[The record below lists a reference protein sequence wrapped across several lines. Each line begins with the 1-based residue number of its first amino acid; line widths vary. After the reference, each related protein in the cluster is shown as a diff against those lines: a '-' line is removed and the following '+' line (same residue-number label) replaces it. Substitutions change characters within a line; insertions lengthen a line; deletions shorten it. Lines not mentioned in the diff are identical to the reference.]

1 MQVIYERCC
10 GLDVHKR
17 TITACRLKWLGSEWQ
32 KEIRQFGTMTKD
44 LLALSD
50 WLVSKAARTWRW
62 NRPVFIGSRSI
73 TYWKGNWSCWW
84 STRSI

>member
-17 TITACRLKWLGSEWQ
+17 MITACLLKWLGGDWE

-44 LLALSD
+44 LLGLSD
-50 WLVSKAARTWRW
+50 WLVQ
-62 NRPVFIGSRSI
+62 
-73 TYWKGNWSCWW
+73 
-84 STRSI
+84 

>member
-17 TITACRLKWLGSEWQ
+17 TITACWLNWLDSEWQ

-44 LLALSD
+44 LLALLD
-50 WLVSKAARTWRW
+50 WLVSEGCTQVAVESTG
-62 NRPVFIGSRSI
+62 V
-73 TYWKGNWSCWW
+73 YWKPVYNIFC
-84 STRSI
+84 RRA

>member
-1 MQVIYERCC
+1 MQVIYDRCC

-17 TITACRLKWLGSEWQ
+17 TITACVLKWLGSEWE

-50 WLVSKAARTWRW
+50 WLVGEGCTHVAME
-62 NRPVFIGSRSI
+62 
-73 TYWKGNWSCWW
+73 
-84 STRSI
+84 ST

>member
-32 KEIRQFGTMTKD
+32 KEIRQFGTHD
-44 LLALSD
+44 QGSAGAVGLAG
-50 WLVSKAARTWRW
+50 K
-62 NRPVFIGSRSI
+62 
-73 TYWKGNWSCWW
+73 
-84 STRSI
+84 

>member
-44 LLALSD
+44 LLELLD
-50 WLVSKAARTWRW
+50 WLVKQGCTQVAMESTG
-62 NRPVFIGSRSI
+62 VYGSRSI
-73 TYWKGNWSCWW
+73 TYWKGRWSCWW

>member
-17 TITACRLKWLGSEWQ
+17 TITACVLKWSGSIWQ

-50 WLVSKAARTWRW
+50 
-62 NRPVFIGSRSI
+62 
-73 TYWKGNWSCWW
+73 
-84 STRSI
+84 

>member
-17 TITACRLKWLGSEWQ
+17 TITACRLKWLGGQWQ

-50 WLVSKAARTWRW
+50 WLVERRVHARGDG
-62 NRPVFIGSRSI
+62 IDRSVLEA
-73 TYWKGNWSCWW
+73 GL
-84 STRSI
+84 

>member
-17 TITACRLKWLGSEWQ
+17 TITACVLKRLGSEWQ
-32 KEIRQFGTMTKD
+32 KEIRQWGTMTKD

-50 WLVSKAARTWRW
+50 WLVHE
-62 NRPVFIGSRSI
+62 GSRGHGI
-73 TYWKGNWSCWW
+73 D
-84 STRSI
+84 RSLLEAGL